1 MQGSPVSASSGRQL
15 HELYQLPT
23 PFPQLC
29 SFRGFPNFWPN
40 RRSQLWFCRR
50 NPKVSL
56 GHFPVFLAATRRRE
70 TTCHSTVIG
79 ACPTLYISLHHR
91 AIALPAVA

>member
-29 SFRGFPNFWPN
+29 SFRGFPNFWPKPTFPALVLSPQPQ
-40 RRSQLWFCRR
+40 SQPRAFSGIPGR
-50 NPKVSL
+50 NKT
-56 GHFPVFLAATRRRE
+56 ARDD
-70 TTCHSTVIG
+70 
-79 ACPTLYISLHHR
+79 
-91 AIALPAVA
+91 LP